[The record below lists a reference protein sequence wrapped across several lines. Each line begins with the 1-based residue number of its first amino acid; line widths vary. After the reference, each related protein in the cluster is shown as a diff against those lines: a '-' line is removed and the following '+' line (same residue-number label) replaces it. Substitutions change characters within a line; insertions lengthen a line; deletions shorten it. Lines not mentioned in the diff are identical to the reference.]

1 MNLIFLGL
9 VIWNILL
16 FAATVAFGIVT
27 GMEGH
32 HHLHVWHW
40 SLGVFTGIFTCFTH
54 SLVFIQL
61 IGSGK
66 GIKEAV
72 EAYSLPDDP
81 ETGYVRRTKKFK
93 GRAFPYAMFVPMI
106 TIAAAWLGAWHDTN
120 RFAAPQWL
128 AASHQWHMWI
138 AWIAV
143 VANLFAFWKEYQ
155 VIAENTRMIREIN
168 GLIEARGA
176 SSIEPRAPG
185 G

>member
-9 VIWNILL
+9 IIWNTLL
-16 FAATVAFGIVT
+16 FVATVVV
-27 GMEGH
+27 GMVGWR
-32 HHLHVWHW
+32 VWHF

-81 ETGYVRRTKKFK
+81 ETGYIRRTKKFK

-106 TIAAAWLGAWHDTN
+106 TIVAVWLGAWHDTN
-120 RFAAPQWL
+120 KFAAPEWL
-128 AASHQWHMWI
+128 PVSHQWHMWI

-143 VANLFAFWKEYQ
+143 GSNLHAFWKEYQ
-155 VIAENTRMIREIN
+155 VIAENTAMIREIN
-168 GLIEARGA
+168 ELI
-176 SSIEPRAPG
+176 RAKSLKPNAA
-185 G
+185 

>member
-1 MNLIFLGL
+1 MNVIFLGL

-16 FAATVAFGIVT
+16 LAATVITGIE
-27 GMEGH
+27 GMR
-32 HHLHVWHW
+32 LWHF

-72 EAYSLPDDP
+72 EAYSIPDDP
-81 ETGYVRRTKKFK
+81 ENGYVRRTKKFK
-93 GRAFPYAMFVPMI
+93 GRAFPYAMFVPMF

-120 RFAAPQWL
+120 RWAAPDL
-128 AASHQWHMWI
+128 RPISHVWHMTI

-143 VANLFAFWKEYQ
+143 VTNLYAFRKEYQ
-155 VIAENTRMIREIN
+155 VVAENTLMIRELN
-168 GLIEARGA
+168 QLIQSKSAKLPNPGA
-176 SSIEPRAPG
+176 S
-185 G
+185 